1 MNNLDKRILESGFPD
16 VKPIAGKRYHKDD
29 ILKVL
34 NFMKENPKVQL
45 GSIAEFSGISQGTL
59 VSWRKKYG
67 IYVGIKTKNYD
78 SHDMDMRSEI
88 STRDDHLTGETEQ
101 KNALIKVPL
110 SMIQELQKL
119 HRSGSEARMTVNNT
133 AFIVDDQYLYVER
146 I

>member
-1 MNNLDKRILESGFPD
+1 MNKLDKRILESGFPD
-16 VKPIAGKRYHKDD
+16 VKSVTGKRYDKDD

-34 NFMKENPKVQL
+34 NFMKESPKVQL
-45 GSIAEFSGISQGTL
+45 ASIAEFSGISQGTL

-67 IYVGIKTKNYD
+67 SYLGIRIKNYD
-78 SHDMDMRSEI
+78 SPDMDILSEI

-101 KNALIKVPL
+101 KNALIKIPL

-133 AFIVDDQYLYVER
+133 AFTVDEQYLYVGQ